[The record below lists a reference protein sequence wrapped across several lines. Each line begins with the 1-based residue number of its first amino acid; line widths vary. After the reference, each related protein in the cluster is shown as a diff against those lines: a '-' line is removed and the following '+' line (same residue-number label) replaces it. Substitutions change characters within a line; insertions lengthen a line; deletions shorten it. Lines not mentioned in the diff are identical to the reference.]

1 MDDLHFVFV
10 YGSLKKGLWN
20 HVLLEEQHMV
30 CESVTVDKYILF
42 DGGFPVLG
50 VDGMLETS
58 DFAGQV
64 TGELYLVDDECMGY
78 LDSLEGHPTF
88 YERKK
93 IDIKVNEYAG
103 LGNSVPA
110 WTYFGK
116 SALEGRTELITP
128 DENGKLTWPKVAE
141 EEAAA

>member
-1 MDDLHFVFV
+1 MNKHFVFV

-20 HVLLEEQHMV
+20 HVLLEEQPMV
-30 CESVTVDKYILF
+30 CKGVTVDEYVLF

-58 DFAGQV
+58 DYAGQV
-64 TGELYLVDDECMGY
+64 TGELYLVDDECMAN
-78 LDSLEGHPTF
+78 LDGLEGHPTF

-93 IDIKVNEYAG
+93 IGIHVNEYAG
-103 LGNSVPA
+103 LGDSVEA

-116 SALEGRTELITP
+116 SALEGRSELIIP
-128 DENGKLTWPKVAE
+128 DENGKLTWPAMAE
-141 EEAAA
+141 EEVAA